1 MSTIE
6 TDANQ
11 MSFSLSHFDG
21 QNSSSRLTNS
31 TSGVNVVG
39 GKPQLAVSLST
50 TTTTT
55 TTTGGGLGPRK
66 NSYHPSVQHLIS
78 EQQQQNDL
86 LSIPLTRI
94 FFHNSKNN
102 RIGKH
107 NVSLVLVES
116 LYAIKGL
123 DYLVSSKITRSNSIG
138 TTGSSSSSSTYMFQH
153 RNSSSNPVNNSQILN
168 YPNLI

>member
-1 MSTIE
+1 MS
-6 TDANQ
+6 N
-11 MSFSLSHFDG
+11 SLSHVDE
-21 QNSSSRLTNS
+21 QNTLSRLTNS
-31 TSGVNVVG
+31 AGGVNVVG
-39 GKPQLAVSLST
+39 GKPQPQLAISLSTTT

-55 TTTGGGLGPRK
+55 TTTGGGLSSRK
-66 NSYHPSVQHLIS
+66 NSFHPSVQQLIS

-138 TTGSSSSSSTYMFQH
+138 TTGSSASSSTYMFQH
-153 RNSSSNPVNNSQILN
+153 RNSSSNPVIDS
-168 YPNLI
+168 NL

>member
-1 MSTIE
+1 
-6 TDANQ
+6 

-31 TSGVNVVG
+31 AGGVNVVG
-39 GKPQLAVSLST
+39 GKPQPQLAVSIS

-55 TTTGGGLGPRK
+55 TTTGGGLSSRK
-66 NSYHPSVQHLIS
+66 NSYHPSVQQLIS

-138 TTGSSSSSSTYMFQH
+138 TTGSSASSSTYMFQH
-153 RNSSSNPVNNSQILN
+153 RNSSSNPVIDS
-168 YPNLI
+168 NL